1 MSAPACLTVDSLH
14 SYYGESHILRGISF
28 TVPERCVVALLG
40 RNGAG
45 KTTALR
51 SLMNLLSP
59 RAGSVTFRGADITRR
74 PTHTIVRLGMTL
86 VPEHRGMFA
95 SLTVLE
101 TLRIAERSKGG
112 EWTIERVLAIFPRL
126 AERLKNR
133 AAQLSGGE
141 QQMLAIGRALLLHPR
156 LLLLDE
162 PTEGLAPIVVNG
174 LLGNLL
180 TLKEAGVAMLLVE
193 QNVGFAAALADQ
205 AIVLGKGEIRWSG
218 PIGALRMD
226 SPIATTW
233 LGV

>member
-1 MSAPACLTVDSLH
+1 MSAACLTIDSLH

-28 TVPERCVVALLG
+28 TVAESSVVALLG

-51 SLMNLLSP
+51 SLMNLIPP
-59 RAGSVTFRGADITRR
+59 RAGTVTFRGDNITRR
-74 PTHTIVRLGMTL
+74 PTYAIVRLGMTL
-86 VPEHRGMFA
+86 VPEHRGMFP

-101 TLRIAERSKGG
+101 TLRIAERRSDGD
-112 EWTIERVLAIFPRL
+112 WTIERVLAIFPRL
-126 AERLKNR
+126 AERLNNR
-133 AAQLSGGE
+133 TLQLSGGE

-162 PTEGLAPIVVNG
+162 PTEGLAPIIVND

-180 TLKEAGVAMLLVE
+180 LLKQAGVAMLLVE
-193 QNVGFAAALADQ
+193 QNVGFAAKLADE

-218 PIGALRMD
+218 PITSLDMESAV
-226 SPIATTW
+226 AQTW

>member
-1 MSAPACLTVDSLH
+1 MSRACLTVELLH
-14 SYYGESHILRGISF
+14 SYYGESHILHGISF
-28 TVPERCVVALLG
+28 TVPESGVVALLG

-51 SLMNLLSP
+51 SLMNLVRP
-59 RAGSVTFRGADITRR
+59 RAGTITFRGTDITGRA
-74 PTHTIVRLGMTL
+74 TYAIVRLGMTL

-101 TLRIAERSKGG
+101 TLRIAESRNDGA
-112 EWTIERVLAIFPRL
+112 WPIERILEIFPRL
-126 AERLKNR
+126 AERLNNR
-133 AAQLSGGE
+133 TTQLSGGE

-174 LLGNLL
+174 LLGNLR

-193 QNVGFAAALADQ
+193 QNVGFAAELADE
-205 AIVLGKGEIRWSG
+205 AIVLGKGVIRWSG
-218 PIGALRMD
+218 PISTLRMD
-226 SPIATTW
+226 SPIAQTW

>member
-1 MSAPACLTVDSLH
+1 MTAPCLAVESLH

-28 TVPERCVVALLG
+28 TVPERGVVALLG

-51 SLMNLLSP
+51 SLINLLTP
-59 RAGSVTFRGADITRR
+59 RAGMVTFMGADITRR
-74 PTHTIVRLGMTL
+74 PTYAIVRLGMTL

-95 SLTVLE
+95 SLTALE
-101 TLRIAERSKGG
+101 TLRIAERRKDG
-112 EWTIERVLAIFPRL
+112 EWTIERVLTAFPRL
-126 AERLKNR
+126 AERRNNR
-133 AAQLSGGE
+133 ATQLSGGE

-162 PTEGLAPIVVNG
+162 PTEGLAPIVVND

-180 TLKEAGVAMLLVE
+180 MLKQAGVAMLLVE
-193 QNVGFAAALADQ
+193 QNVGFASELADE
-205 AIVLGKGEIRWSG
+205 AIVLGKGEIRWNG
-218 PIGALRMD
+218 PIARLRTD
-226 SPIATTW
+226 SLEAQTW